1 MVGRLSIAKGAG
13 VVPELQLTKQN
24 RISKTYLKPMK
35 KQHYNIHLN
44 NVTEEQLNEAPAIVR
59 EVYTALKN
67 NQPVDNA
74 KKKIAVQY
82 HDFFNLIPVDQ
93 PSFSQAYK
101 RVANVKEFI
110 RSKQKKIKKQKPSP
124 GTIQIE
130 GTAGPEAAEGLKKLV
145 G

>member
-1 MVGRLSIAKGAG
+1 
-13 VVPELQLTKQN
+13 
-24 RISKTYLKPMK
+24 MK
-35 KQHYNIHLN
+35 KQHFKIHLN
-44 NVTEEQLNEAPAIVR
+44 EVTEEQLNEAPAIVR
-59 EVYTALKN
+59 KVYNAIRN
-67 NQPVDNA
+67 NEKVDM
-74 KKKIAVQY
+74 KEKEMAVKF

-130 GTAGPEAAEGLKKLV
+130 GTAGPEAAAALKKLV